1 LKQLQEATVAVVGL
15 GLMGGSL
22 AAALRARG
30 SVRRVVGIARRVETV
45 VEASARG
52 FIDEGTCDPVA
63 GVSDA
68 DVVIFGT
75 PVQTTL
81 ALLNSLGPF
90 LRSGSI
96 VSDMGSTKVAVLE
109 AMSKMPLEMQPIGGH
124 PMCGKE
130 TAGLSAADADLFL
143 DKIYVLTPLE
153 RTPPEALLTMQA
165 LAEAVGARSLV
176 LDPARHDRLVA
187 AISHL
192 PYILAAC
199 LVAAA
204 DDMATEDPLVWE
216 LAASGFR
223 DTSRLA
229 ASDTTMMRD
238 ILLTNEENVLYL
250 IDLFGRRLTQMSADL
265 AQRDTERLVDLMSRV
280 RQRREGLFR

>member
-1 LKQLQEATVAVVGL
+1 LKQLEEATVAVVGL

-30 SVRRVVGIARRVETV
+30 SVRRLVGIARRAETV
-45 VEASARG
+45 AEATARG
-52 FIDEGTCDPVA
+52 FVDEGTCDPVV

-81 ALLNSLGPF
+81 TLLTALGPH

-96 VSDMGSTKVAVLE
+96 VSDLGSTKVAVLDT
-109 AMSKMPLEMQPIGGH
+109 MSRLPPEVQPIGGH

-143 DKIYVLTPLE
+143 GKVYVLTPME
-153 RTPPEALLTMQA
+153 RTTPEALQTMQA

-176 LDPARHDRLVA
+176 LAPARHDRLVA

-192 PYILAAC
+192 PYIVAAC

-204 DDMATEDPLVWE
+204 EDMATEDPLVWE

-238 ILLTNEENVLYL
+238 ILLTNEENVMYL
-250 IDLFGRRLTQMSADL
+250 IDLFGRRLTQMSAYL
-265 AQRDTERLVDLMSRV
+265 AQRDTERLLGLMSSV

>member
-1 LKQLQEATVAVVGL
+1 LKQLQQATVAIVGL

-30 SVRRVVGIARRVETV
+30 SVRRLVGIARRAETV
-45 VEASARG
+45 AEATARG
-52 FIDEGTCDPVA
+52 FIDEGTCDPIA
-63 GVSDA
+63 GASGA

-81 ALLNSLGPF
+81 ALLTALGPYF
-90 LRSGSI
+90 RSGTI
-96 VSDMGSTKVAVLE
+96 VSDMGSTKVAVLD
-109 AMSKMPLEMQPIGGH
+109 AMSRLPSEIHPFGGH

-130 TAGLSAADADLFL
+130 IAGLSAADADLFL
-143 DKIYVLTPLE
+143 DKVYVLTPVE
-153 RTPPEALLTMQA
+153 RTSSDALQTMQA
-165 LAEAVGARSLV
+165 LAEAIGARSLV

-192 PYILAAC
+192 PYILATC

-204 DDMATEDPLVWE
+204 EDMATEDPLVWE

-229 ASDTTMMRD
+229 VSDTTMMRD

-250 IDLFGRRLTQMSADL
+250 IDLFGRRLTEMSADL
-265 AQRDTERLVDLMSRV
+265 AQRDTERLTHLMSSV